1 MKFIVALAFD
11 MLYHARALNGGTGRL
26 FGNREAKFA
35 RKTLCPYLAGTRTPT
50 FLELSTLWH
59 MIKHTPDLPFKLT
72 EPKSAIMPCMAIEQ
86 EGRLY
91 LFKYFWSGLSAT
103 LWSRY
108 CNSMKGYQV
117 ELFEFGNG
125 DRLVYETVDLDY
137 DNISF
142 LKVLGFEVQTEY
154 KRVTSLP
161 PIDTKD
167 LDKRLF
173 PYQVKGVQMLQ
184 SGFRLM
190 ADEQGLGKT
199 CQVLQFLK
207 LNNPEKVL
215 ICCPAT
221 LKFNWKREILMWTN
235 YKENEISILS
245 GATPYRVT
253 TRFSIINYD
262 ILPYWEKSLSK
273 SRYSFIVCDEC
284 HYIQNDSAQRTRAF
298 LSIAQSADDVIF
310 ISGTPFTSRPYQM
323 YTALHTIAPKVF
335 KSQRDYGERF
345 CCPQIERGKT
355 VYKGASNMDVLHSIL
370 MDGICIRRLKE
381 DVLSELPS
389 KRRLTVSVAT
399 DNAELRADR
408 ETFGQIRAL
417 ERKIAESSDV
427 LGTLEWQKQIAYLRK
442 RKAVNAWIEDFLSS
456 GKKLVVFGTHTV
468 TLDDIMAKFGDVAV
482 RVDGSTSQKKRNE
495 AIDAFQ
501 HDPNVKL
508 FVGNMRAAGVGIT
521 LTAASDALIVEFP
534 WTYSD
539 CAQAEDRVHRIGA
552 KDSVTIWYMCC
563 PDSIDE
569 RLMDIINQKA
579 GMHTHIFD
587 GEEDNMMLQLRK
599 DGGFLYH
606 SVFADEG
613 EKIS

>member
-1 MKFIVALAFD
+1 MRFELAMAFN
-11 MLYHARALNGGTGRL
+11 MLYHSRALEEGRGRI
-26 FGNREAKFA
+26 FSNTESKVI
-35 RKTLCPYLAGTRTPT
+35 RKMLCPFLAGTRTLT
-50 FLELSTLWH
+50 YLERTTVYYMLRGY
-59 MIKHTPDLPFKLT
+59 DLPFKLS
-72 EPKSAIMPCMAIEQ
+72 EPKATDCPSTAVDFEHRIMLFFVPTKDMPLRAWQKHLKHLTGVTQ
-86 EGRLY
+86 ET
-91 LFKYFWSGLSAT
+91 FS
-103 LWSRY
+103 
-108 CNSMKGYQV
+108 
-117 ELFEFGNG
+117 FGNG
-125 DRLVYETVDLDY
+125 DKLTYTSVAQNFANISYLKVIGFKVYSEYKQVQNLPDVKASDLD
-137 DNISF
+137 
-142 LKVLGFEVQTEY
+142 
-154 KRVTSLP
+154 P
-161 PIDTKD
+161 
-167 LDKRLF
+167 RLF
-173 PYQVKGVQMLQ
+173 PYQVKGVQMFEA
-184 SGFRLM
+184 GFRLM

-199 CQVLQFLK
+199 AQTLQFLQRR
-207 LNNPEKVL
+207 NPERVL

-221 LKFNWKREILMWTN
+221 LKFNWKREILMWTH

-273 SRYSFIVCDEC
+273 ERYSFIVCDEC

-298 LSIAQSADDVIF
+298 LSIAQNADDVIF
-310 ISGTPFTSRPYQM
+310 ISGTPFTSRPFQM

-442 RKAVNAWIEDFLSS
+442 RKAVNAWIEDFLQS

-569 RLMDIINQKA
+569 RLMEIINQKA